1 MTEFNLMKYKNDEW
15 EHLKE
20 DCDKCVIVG
29 RLEML
34 NDLTDYMDALKESY
48 TRLLVVNDVDE
59 KKYETLKK
67 RHKHVK
73 GLDGSCDDDSD
84 ECGAIKVNYSKDD
97 DGDDIS
103 FDNC

>member
-1 MTEFNLMKYKNDEW
+1 MSEFSLIKYKKDEW

-59 KKYETLKK
+59 KKYE
-67 RHKHVK
+67 
-73 GLDGSCDDDSD
+73 
-84 ECGAIKVNYSKDD
+84 I
-97 DGDDIS
+97 DI
-103 FDNC
+103 FLPIFRQDKIFALYF